1 MVISCDPERFPW
13 FDSLLSREALSI
25 SYFISLIDV
34 NNCLFYLLDFKI
46 ENHSHDICTLPLL
59 PTLQLLLPASCTW
72 CPLVKVQSVLDS
84 ISHLVFACGDPLFVF
99 FLFLCTSESC
109 CPIGNINIFQ
119 LSCYQMNICIR
130 SKISNYLAIES
141 RKIKNQ
147 LSQ

>member
-99 FLFLCTSESC
+99 FFCFYAHQSLVV
-109 CPIGNINIFQ
+109 Q
-119 LSCYQMNICIR
+119 LE
-130 SKISNYLAIES
+130 ISIYFNF
-141 RKIKNQ
+141 RVIK
-147 LSQ
+147 